1 LDLTNVILGGIMAKV
16 LVIDDERSIRHLLD
30 TLFRRK
36 GHDVVLAENGQRGL
50 ELFRQEQP
58 DVIVLDLN
66 MPVMDGLTVLR
77 DIRGL
82 NLDQPVI
89 IFSGSWT
96 PEREQQMRALGV
108 TELVHKEL
116 SLDRLEEALRR
127 LLKTPTQVR

>member
-96 PEREQQMRALGV
+96 AEREQQMRALGV
-108 TELVHKEL
+108 TEFVHKEL
-116 SLDRLEEALRR
+116 SLDRLEEALKR
-127 LLKTPTQVR
+127 LLKMPTQVK

>member
-1 LDLTNVILGGIMAKV
+1 MAKV

-96 PEREQQMRALGV
+96 AEREQQMRALGV
-108 TELVHKEL
+108 TEFVHKEL
-116 SLDRLEEALRR
+116 SLDRLEEALKR
-127 LLKTPTQVR
+127 LLKMPTQVK

>member
-1 LDLTNVILGGIMAKV
+1 MAKV

-77 DIRGL
+77 DIRDL

-96 PEREQQMRALGV
+96 QEREQQMRALGV

-116 SLDRLEEALRR
+116 SLDRLEEALGR